1 MDCEQTRSRLSDY
14 IDGELSGELASG
26 VAKHLESCPD
36 CSRVHADLTNLV
48 GLMQN
53 METIDEPADLVANV
67 RARLSPRLAPRREPA
82 PTPWSRLRTIL
93 APPAVR
99 IPAAAAAL
107 AAVLLMVLYLPA
119 GRDRVSLI
127 PGDIGRDRGMAQEE
141 PERVQSDADTEGDF
155 ARQVDEEV
163 VGEKLKRDKTVGE
176 VDKLAATEEN
186 FADEPLDQAAPKQV
200 PPAPASGL
208 VELKKA
214 SPESVPAE
222 TAPGKDASVETAPRR
237 DLPASPPAA
246 PKGKG
251 NEKKESL
258 EEESA
263 AGRQEREQVAAPT
276 VDDLADNLA
285 VTESEDR
292 AARSSKMTTA
302 AESAPEPAY
311 GGTLEITAAQDS
323 LVAAA
328 VDSSGG
334 LTIRPVDKDEAGP
347 RTVLVAIPAERY
359 PAFLAR
365 LDEIGVSRG
374 RLPDGVPGGIETV
387 TVKIVVK

>member
-26 VAKHLESCPD
+26 VAEHLESCPD

-67 RARLSPRLAPRREPA
+67 RSRLSPRLSPQPEAA
-82 PTPWSRLRTIL
+82 PTPWSRLRAIL

-119 GRDRVSLI
+119 GREPGSLF
-127 PGDIGRDRGMAQEE
+127 PGDVGRDRGLAEE
-141 PERVQSDADTEGDF
+141 KPERARSDADAEGDF
-155 ARQVDEEV
+155 ARLVDEEV
-163 VGEKLKRDKTVGE
+163 VGEKLKRDRTVGE
-176 VDKLAATEEN
+176 VDKLAAAEEEL
-186 FADEPLDQAAPKQV
+186 ADELRDQAAPKQE
-200 PPAPASGL
+200 PPAPASEV

-214 SPESVPAE
+214 SPASVPAE
-222 TAPGKDASVETAPRR
+222 TAPGKDASVETAPRT

-246 PKGKG
+246 AKG
-251 NEKKESL
+251 NDDKESF
-258 EEESA
+258 EDEPV

-276 VDDLADNLA
+276 VDDSADNLA
-285 VTESEDR
+285 VTESDQR
-292 AARSSKMTTA
+292 AARYPKMKSTA
-302 AESAPEPAY
+302 EPAPEPAF

-334 LTIRPVDKDEAGP
+334 LTIRPVDKDDAGP

-374 RLPDGVPGGIETV
+374 RLPDRVPGGVETV